1 MTKANAESS
10 VVIWHLSC
18 VKAAAKC
25 LAGLGLYGL
34 ALCSLAQTST
44 PIDVRVSGNTFL
56 SKQLQDLQNDPG
68 KHPAQL
74 WIERGG
80 QLWRANCA
88 SCHGDMAGLKSKVA
102 TFPKL
107 NEDKQLVNL
116 EDYVSKHIKTILTAD
131 DVLALSAS
139 LHQAAKGERINTA
152 AIEPHFSNGQTLW
165 SARIGRINL
174 ACVHCHDAQAGRVGA
189 NMRAEVISQAQ
200 PTGFPIY
207 RMSWQSLGSL
217 ERRLRACY
225 SGVQAPLPPLGSP
238 ELRDLE
244 LFLKVRANG
253 MTFDGASVRR

>member
-1 MTKANAESS
+1 M
-10 VVIWHLSC
+10 IWHLNF
-18 VKAAAKC
+18 VKKITIAITS
-25 LAGLGLYGL
+25 LTLYGL
-34 ALCSLAQTST
+34 ALGSFAQA
-44 PIDVRVSGNTFL
+44 DARVSGNTFL
-56 SKQLQDLQNDPG
+56 SKQLQDLQSDPS

-80 QLWRANCA
+80 QLWQVQCA
-88 SCHGDMAGLKSKVA
+88 SCHLDITSLKSKVV

-107 NEDKQLVNL
+107 NTNKQLVNL
-116 EDYVSKHIKTILTAD
+116 EDYVSSHSQTKLEAD
-131 DVLALSAS
+131 DVLALSAA
-139 LHQAAKGERINTA
+139 LHQAAKGAVIHAEP
-152 AIEPHFSNGQTLW
+152 IEPHYAQGKALW
-165 SARIGRINL
+165 STRMGRINL
-174 ACVHCHDAQAGRVGA
+174 ACVHCHEQMVGT

-207 RMSWQSLGSL
+207 RLSWQTLGSL

-253 MTFDGASVRR
+253 MTIDGPSIRK